1 MTFVTPTQ
9 IPWRDVMTHR
19 TLVAASAC
27 VFGLLF
33 AGGARANQPSSRVV
47 VRVAQPVGGVDASHM
62 FVSAHVTNGHD
73 RPVHVRFG
81 RVDLNGFTA
90 SVTPDEIDLAAGESS
105 DLRLVLAATKPGKQA
120 LIVPGE
126 VTTAEGNRL
135 VPTSIQAFFRA
146 TLDAAGGL
154 RAEFG
159 EFKPL
164 FVLDGRKTLR
174 GIGPTYE
181 TPFGVGPAPRVQEN
195 PVPVMGI
202 VRPTERR
209 ALANED
215 TSEIAAISAASERAL
230 AESGEATMKLTV
242 KGKWFWIDTANN
254 YRNGWGWRAVLFY
267 WNGSSWVDSG
277 GRGTVGLDSKYSVT
291 ATVPLSGYRRIGF
304 YPSNRYFDLVNG
316 NSVKYNWTLPQF
328 NGYDTL
334 YTYPWAAVD
343 LSNNGAAPGLGELHR
358 SAYTLWTQL
367 NDFTTTDPVRSDPIK
382 IVYPGTDDCGAC
394 STDGAIHLPVDSA
407 TNNRTI
413 KHELGH
419 ELMNEKWGDNP
430 GPGGYHEWDKCASE
444 GLALSEGFA
453 HFLAWWSNVAQ
464 DISSGSWSGTDSG
477 ESLPSGYC
485 KTPGKNEMRV
495 AAAFWDLHDSKIDGV
510 DDYVGF
516 QGDAID
522 RIFKYNHTV
531 YSNYITLRYKQLEK
545 YGGLEWWKIE
555 PVSDMNF
562 AE

>member
-1 MTFVTPTQ
+1 MTL
-9 IPWRDVMTHR
+9 R
-19 TLVAASAC
+19 TLAAASAC
-27 VFGLLF
+27 AVGLLW
-33 AGGARANQPSSRVV
+33 AGGARANEPSSLVV
-47 VRVAQPVGGVDASHM
+47 VQVDQPAPGVDATRM
-62 FVSAHVTNGHD
+62 FLSAHVTNGHD

-90 SVTPDEIDLAAGESS
+90 TVTPDELDLAAGGSS

-120 LIVPGE
+120 LILPGE
-126 VTTAEGNRL
+126 VTTADGTRL
-135 VPTSIQAFFRA
+135 VSTSIQAFFRA
-146 TLDAAGGL
+146 TQDAAGGL
-154 RAEFG
+154 RAQFG
-159 EFKPL
+159 DFKRL
-164 FVLDGRKTLR
+164 FVLDGRKSVR
-174 GIGPTYE
+174 GIGPAYDA
-181 TPFGVGPAPRVQEN
+181 PFGAGPAPRVPEN
-195 PVPVMGI
+195 LMPEMGI
-202 VRPTERR
+202 VRPRTERR
-209 ALANED
+209 ALPTED
-215 TSEIAAISAASERAL
+215 TSAITAASERAL

-242 KGKWFWIDTANN
+242 KGKWYWIDTASK

-267 WNGSSWVDSG
+267 WNGSSWIDSG
-277 GRGTVGLDSKYSVT
+277 GRGTVGLESDYSVT

-316 NSVKYNWTLPQF
+316 NSSKYMWTLPQF
-328 NGYDTL
+328 TTYDTV

-343 LSNNGAAPGLGELHR
+343 LSNNGAVPGLGEVHR

-367 NDFTTTDPVRSDPIK
+367 NDFTTTDPVRSNPIK

-394 STDGAIHLPVDSA
+394 SKDGSIHMPVDDA
-407 TNNRTI
+407 ANNRTI

-430 GPGGYHEWDKCASE
+430 GQGGYHEWDKCASE

-464 DISSGSWSGTDSG
+464 DVQSGSWGTDSG

-495 AAAFWDLHDSKIDGV
+495 AAAFWDLHDTRIDGV

-531 YSNYITLRYKQLEK
+531 YSNYINLRYKQLEK
-545 YGGLEWWKIE
+545 WGGQEWWKIE
-555 PVSDMNF
+555 PIGDMNY